1 MTDQAAWP
9 LPSESHRVR
18 QLLYLSEGLILG
30 AGGLLLVLGFVGTY
44 LVDVRTGSFEPHI
57 TPFGVFTLL
66 FFLFLTL
73 RWKAIRD
80 VSPPSPEKPAPLQDW
95 SETREWK
102 WVFTVGL
109 PVSGVLVGAARLLWS
124 WWEIVFLQSFDL
136 LLLGTV
142 LVGILLYVFVLH
154 KMGM

>member
-1 MTDQAAWP
+1 MTDHPDWP
-9 LPSESHRVR
+9 VPSESHRVR
-18 QLLYLSEGLILG
+18 RLLYLSEGLVLG
-30 AGGLLLVLGFVGTY
+30 AGGLLLLLGFVGTY

-66 FFLFLTL
+66 FFLFLAL
-73 RWKAIRD
+73 RWKAIRE

-102 WVFTVGL
+102 WVVTVAL

-124 WWEIVFLQSFDL
+124 WWEIVFLRSFDL

-142 LVGILLYVFVLH
+142 LGGILLYVYVLH
-154 KMGM
+154 RMGI

>member
-1 MTDQAAWP
+1 MTDHPDWP
-9 LPSESHRVR
+9 VPSESHRVR
-18 QLLYLSEGLILG
+18 RLLYLSEGLVLG
-30 AGGLLLVLGFVGTY
+30 AGGLLLLLGFVGTY

-66 FFLFLTL
+66 FFLFLAL
-73 RWKAIRD
+73 RWKAIRE

-102 WVFTVGL
+102 WVVTVAL
-109 PVSGVLVGAARLLWS
+109 PVSGVLVGGARLLWS
-124 WWEIVFLQSFDL
+124 WWEIVFLRSFDL

-142 LVGILLYVFVLH
+142 LGGILLYVYVLH
-154 KMGM
+154 RMGI

>member
-30 AGGLLLVLGFVGTY
+30 AGSLLLVLRFVGAY
-44 LVDVRTGSFEPHI
+44 LIDVRTGSFDPHI

-66 FFLFLTL
+66 FFLFLIL
-73 RWKAIRD
+73 RWKAIRE

-109 PVSGVLVGAARLLWS
+109 PVSGVFVGAARLLWS
-124 WWEIVFLQSFDL
+124 WWEIVFLRSFDL